1 MKKQHTLDK
10 STSLGSATLAQL
22 LKEGWTV
29 TKTDNQFVTVE
40 KEAKP
45 TNTDIAIERM
55 ISEAKEVCRK
65 SNGKVTI
72 NF

>member
-45 TNTDIAIERM
+45 TNIGYRH
-55 ISEAKEVCRK
+55 
-65 SNGKVTI
+65 
-72 NF
+72 